1 MAEIVGFFARF
12 KPLKRH
18 LKTSNLEKINRLRG
32 RKMEM
37 IGQEKRIF
45 TSKTMSLPY
54 CKHAFD
60 WQFTCSR
67 RLKACML
74 PT

>member
-1 MAEIVGFFARF
+1 MAEIVVFFARF
-12 KPLKRH
+12 KPLKRY
-18 LKTSNLEKINRLRG
+18 LKTSHLEKINRLRG

-45 TSKTMSLPY
+45 TPKPMGLPY
-54 CKHAFD
+54 CKHTFD
-60 WQFTCSR
+60 RQFTCSR
-67 RLKACML
+67 RLKACVL

>member
-1 MAEIVGFFARF
+1 MAEIVVFSARF

-18 LKTSNLEKINRLRG
+18 LKTSHLEKINRLRG
-32 RKMEM
+32 CKMKM

-45 TSKTMSLPY
+45 APKTMCLPY

-60 WQFTCSR
+60 RQFTCSR
-67 RLKACML
+67 CLKACVL
-74 PT
+74 PA

>member
-12 KPLKRH
+12 KPLKRY
-18 LKTSNLEKINRLRG
+18 LKTSHLEKINRLRG

-45 TSKTMSLPY
+45 TPKAMGLPY
-54 CKHAFD
+54 CKHTFD
-60 WQFTCSR
+60 RQFTCSR
-67 RLKACML
+67 HLKACVL